1 MCIRDRVATRESCRK
16 RGYMRELLV
25 RTMEEM
31 YRKKE
36 PFTFLMPAA
45 KEIYLPYD
53 FRFIYEQDQS
63 ELCGGMTANA
73 GKAGNPS
80 ALEVQTKSDK
90 YRIRDAR
97 LSDAEDLAAF
107 FTECT
112 GERYRVY
119 AAVSYTHLDV
129 YKRQVVLLRS
139 SIRMGYWE
147 SSLKE
152 SFRSFSSENAWFAMK
167 ISRKVRIFLIEET
180 LLE

>member
-1 MCIRDRVATRESCRK
+1 
-16 RGYMRELLV
+16 
-25 RTMEEM
+25 
-31 YRKKE
+31 
-36 PFTFLMPAA
+36 MPAA

-97 LSDAEDLAAF
+97 WSDAEDLAAF

-119 AAVSYTHLDV
+119 AVRDTAYYQTMILE
-129 YKRQVVLLRS
+129 QQ
-139 SIRMGYWE
+139 
-147 SSLKE
+147 
-152 SFRSFSSENAWFAMK
+152 SENGGILLAYEGEKLVAIAAYANEGEWEIREPLTLPGYEDCVREMIRELTKMRRHPVWSILGGKAGR
-167 ISRKVRIFLIEET
+167 RKKFR
-180 LLE
+180 